1 MNATNHTNHH
11 SLATQRATTKG
22 MKIFYAVQATGNGHI
37 SRAMELLPYLER
49 YGQVD
54 IFLSGANN
62 SLELDGT
69 VKYRSKG
76 LSLFYTS
83 TGGLNYSEIVRKFS
97 PLRIWKEVRDL
108 PVEKYDLVLNDFE
121 SITAMACAYKKVP
134 SVNFGH
140 QASFVSPKVPRPVH
154 REWMG
159 EFILRNYA
167 RASQY
172 IGLHFKQYD
181 DFILPPV
188 IKKDILQ
195 ADPIDK
201 GHITVYLSSFSDRVV
216 AAHLNPLTEH
226 RFQVFSKE
234 VTQPVQS
241 GNITF
246 IPVSKNAFNKSL
258 ISCKAIIT
266 GAGFETPA
274 EALYLGKKLLVIPIR
289 GQYEQFCNA
298 AALEKMGVPVVQ
310 TLDAQFAPVFN
321 AWMEQKKRP
330 TLKLDHSTESIVS
343 YVMHNCTDR
352 QKHTLDL
359 LYPEFVFN

>member
-1 MNATNHTNHH
+1 MAPPMAGDHQAALIKLHE
-11 SLATQRATTKG
+11 

-37 SRAMELLPYLER
+37 SRAMEILPYLER
-49 YGQVD
+49 YGKVD

-62 SLELDGT
+62 SLSLDSS

-76 LSLFYTS
+76 LSLFYTNS
-83 TGGLNYSEIVRKFS
+83 GSLNYWQIVRQFA
-97 PLRIWKEVRDL
+97 PLRILREVKEL

-121 SITAMACAYKKVP
+121 SITSLACAYKKIP

-140 QASFVSPKVPRPVH
+140 QASFISPKVPRPADKD
-154 REWMG
+154 RMG
-159 EFILRNYA
+159 EWILRNYA
-167 RASQY
+167 RATQY

-195 ADPIDK
+195 AEPRDK
-201 GHITVYLSSFSDRVV
+201 GYVSVYLPSHSDASLSRHFSG
-216 AAHLNPLTEH
+216 LTDF

-234 VTQPVQS
+234 VKQPVQK
-241 GNITF
+241 GNILF
-246 IPVSKNAFNKSL
+246 IPVSKSAFNKSL
-258 ISCKAIIT
+258 INCKAIIT

-298 AALEKMGVPVVQ
+298 AALKKMGVPVLHALGTDFGGVFRQ
-310 TLDAQFAPVFN
+310 WMDEKKKITLS
-321 AWMEQKKRP
+321 
-330 TLKLDHSTESIVS
+330 LDHSTESIVS
-343 YVMHNCTDR
+343 YLMHSATS
-352 QKHTLDL
+352 QKKDVLDM
-359 LYPEFVFN
+359 LYPEYVFN